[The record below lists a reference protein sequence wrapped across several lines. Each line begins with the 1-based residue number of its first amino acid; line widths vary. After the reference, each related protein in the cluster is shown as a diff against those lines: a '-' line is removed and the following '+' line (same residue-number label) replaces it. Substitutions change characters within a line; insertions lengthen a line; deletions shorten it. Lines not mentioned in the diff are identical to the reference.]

1 MRAHQAEYPI
11 RTMCRVLEV
20 STSGYYAWRGRRP
33 SARASEDERL
43 KRKIGVSH
51 DASRG
56 TYGAPRIRKDLSED
70 GIKVS
75 QRRVSRLMRSLEIQG
90 VSRRRGFKTTRRSG
104 AEPAPDLVN
113 RDFTAKGPNRLWI
126 ADITYVPTMVGFVF
140 LAIIL
145 DVWSR
150 RVVGW
155 SMRRDLKEELAIE
168 ALDMAVENRGLCDVK
183 HHSDCGCQYTSSGFR
198 DRCELYGV
206 ELSMGSVGDCFDNAM
221 AESFFA
227 TLECELLDRTC
238 FLTKEQAE
246 VEIFDFIEGFYNTKR
261 RHSSIEMLSPAEFE
275 RINWPNDDPSA
286 RPATRFRRTTELVSL
301 RETDSSLRSQDIT
314 EIPN

>member
-20 STSGYYAWRGRRP
+20 STSGYYAWRGRCP
-33 SARASEDERL
+33 SARASDDERL
-43 KRKIGVSH
+43 KHKIKDSH

-70 GIKVS
+70 GIQVS

-104 AEPAPDLVN
+104 VEPAPDLVN

-155 SMRRDLKEELAIE
+155 SMRRDLKDELAIE
-168 ALDMAVENRGLCDVK
+168 ALDMAVSNRGLCEAK
-183 HHSDCGCQYTSSGFR
+183 HHSDCGSQPRFKESSQHVLVQSDCRSSSRTSAGVLQPSVLRGRLLRASATASRSPREYLTRSVPFGKYCRSSPLVFSFVPRCQGL
-198 DRCELYGV
+198 C
-206 ELSMGSVGDCFDNAM
+206 GSQ
-221 AESFFA
+221 
-227 TLECELLDRTC
+227 
-238 FLTKEQAE
+238 K
-246 VEIFDFIEGFYNTKR
+246 
-261 RHSSIEMLSPAEFE
+261 
-275 RINWPNDDPSA
+275 
-286 RPATRFRRTTELVSL
+286 
-301 RETDSSLRSQDIT
+301 
-314 EIPN
+314 

>member
-33 SARASEDERL
+33 SARASDDERL
-43 KRKIGVSH
+43 KHKIKDSH

-70 GIKVS
+70 GIQVS
-75 QRRVSRLMRSLEIQG
+75 QRRVSRLMGSLGIQG

-155 SMRRDLKEELAIE
+155 SMRRDLKDELAIE
-168 ALDMAVENRGLCDVK
+168 ALDMAVENRGLCEAK
-183 HHSDCGCQYTSSGFR
+183 HHSDCGCQYTSGEFR
-198 DRCELYGV
+198 DRCELYGI

-275 RINWPNDDPSA
+275 RINWPKDDPST
-286 RPATRFRRTTELVSL
+286 RLATRFRRTTELISL
-301 RETDSSLRSQDIT
+301 RETGSSLRSQDIP